1 VKLTDKFRDMAKRLC
16 KENHF
21 EDKKTEDILFN
32 SIKKQYYKCS
42 DEDKALIEADLDKWG
57 EDE

>member
-1 VKLTDKFRDMAKRLC
+1 MAKRLC

-57 EDE
+57 EDGVN